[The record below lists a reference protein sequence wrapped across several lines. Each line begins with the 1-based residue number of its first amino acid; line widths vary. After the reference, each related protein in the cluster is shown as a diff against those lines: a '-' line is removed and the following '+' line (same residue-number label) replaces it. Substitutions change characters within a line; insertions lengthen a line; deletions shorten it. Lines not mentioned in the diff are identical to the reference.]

1 MSHPASLKPGNKPPL
16 LALLIAMLGVPAF
29 LLLLARVFSQ
39 TPLDAPLIL
48 TIMLGSTVATP
59 FVASI
64 VDVRFLKPGNM
75 SPFLA
80 WLIAIF
86 GVPAFL
92 LLLARVFGQTPLDA
106 PLYLTVM
113 VGSTLAT
120 PFVAKMRHRRWWL
133 WGIIASVLLLFLF
146 VLGPIFQPVT
156 VLVAIYLSHHG
167 QTDHEGLPEHDRLAT
182 IEATATEMDQ
192 DEPAFAPDEPAVAEE
207 QPAAADPPTGE
218 EAGPPADI
226 PTRPRPRAQRRPY
239 RTHRRP
245 RH

>member
-1 MSHPASLKPGNKPPL
+1 MSHPAFPKPGNKPPL
-16 LALLIAMLGVPAF
+16 LALLIAMLGVPVF
-29 LLLLARVFSQ
+29 LLLLARVFGQ

-48 TIMLGSTVATP
+48 TIMLGSTVVTP
-59 FVASI
+59 FVALI

-113 VGSTLAT
+113 VGSTLAM
-120 PFVAKMRHRRWWL
+120 PFVAKIRHRRWWL
-133 WGIIASVLLLFLF
+133 WGFIASMLLLFLF

-156 VLVAIYLSHHG
+156 VLVAVYLSPRGHRG
-167 QTDHEGLPEHDRLAT
+167 HEGLAEHDRLAT
-182 IEATATEMDQ
+182 IEATAVEMGR
-192 DEPAFAPDEPAVAEE
+192 DEPSPAPDEPAVAEE
-207 QPAAADPPTGE
+207 QPAAADSPAGESAGTPT
-218 EAGPPADI
+218 DI

-239 RTHRRP
+239 RTQRRP

>member
-16 LALLIAMLGVPAF
+16 LALLIAMLGVPVF
-29 LLLLARVFSQ
+29 LLLLARIFGQ

-133 WGIIASVLLLFLF
+133 WGIVASMLLLFLF

-156 VLVAIYLSHHG
+156 VFVAIYLSHHG
-167 QTDHEGLPEHDRLAT
+167 HTDHGGPAEHDGLAT
-182 IEATATEMDQ
+182 IEATAVEMDRE
-192 DEPAFAPDEPAVAEE
+192 EPAFARDDPTVAEE
-207 QPAAADPPTGE
+207 QPVAADPPAGE
-218 EAGPPADI
+218 EASPPADI

-239 RTHRRP
+239 RIHRRP

>member
-1 MSHPASLKPGNKPPL
+1 MSNLAFLKPGNKPPL
-16 LALLIAMLGVPAF
+16 LALLIAMLGVPVF
-29 LLLLARVFSQ
+29 LLLLARIFSQ

-64 VDVRFLKPGNM
+64 VDVLFLKPGNM

-92 LLLARVFGQTPLDA
+92 LLLARVFSQTPLDA
-106 PLYLTVM
+106 PLYLTIM

-133 WGIIASVLLLFLF
+133 WGSIASMLLLFLF

-156 VLVAIYLSHHG
+156 VLVAVYLSPRGHRG
-167 QTDHEGLPEHDRLAT
+167 HEGLAEHDRLAT
-182 IEATATEMDQ
+182 IEATAVEMDR
-192 DEPAFAPDEPAVAEE
+192 DESAFVPIEPAVAEPE
-207 QPAAADPPTGE
+207 GDAARPPT
-218 EAGPPADI
+218 DI
-226 PTRPRPRAQRRPY
+226 RTRPRPRAERRPY
-239 RTHRRP
+239 RTRRRP

>member
-1 MSHPASLKPGNKPPL
+1 MSHPAFLKPGNKPSL
-16 LALLIAMLGVPAF
+16 LALLIAMLGVPVF
-29 LLLLARVFSQ
+29 LLLLARIFGQ

-113 VGSTLAT
+113 VGSTVAT

-167 QTDHEGLPEHDRLAT
+167 HAGHQGLPEHDPLAT
-182 IEATATEMDQ
+182 IEATAAEMDR
-192 DEPAFAPDEPAVAEE
+192 DEPVFARDEPTVAEE
-207 QPAAADPPTGE
+207 QPVAADPPAGE
-218 EAGPPADI
+218 EASPPADI